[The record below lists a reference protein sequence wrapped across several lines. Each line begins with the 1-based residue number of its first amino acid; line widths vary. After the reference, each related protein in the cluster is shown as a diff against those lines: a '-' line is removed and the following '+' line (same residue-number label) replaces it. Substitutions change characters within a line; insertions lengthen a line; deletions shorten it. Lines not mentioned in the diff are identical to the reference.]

1 MVWLEKADAQALSG
15 HTNVWNQIR
24 DGRKP
29 SELPRPTFGFRV
41 TKPFTSPKLKSRF
54 LPGMQGQVLHCEGS
68 GAYVQVR
75 DLFDADGQPL
85 KDWISRDFIE
95 IGTTVYGTW
104 EIDVCQV
111 PRTSSKLTPK
121 ELDLLND
128 PSCKHLALAIS
139 TFLLTLAKTNP
150 EALTSETLDRLGGP
164 SGSKVPWITARVIE
178 GVKQARLLSV
188 LNNPSFTIKE
198 LVEKAVLD
206 CSSST
211 ARSKSGFY
219 LRRYIEP
226 NPGKSKKHCS
236 LYIGQAADLNNRY
249 STWVQGGHE
258 ELKKRSES
266 ITMRA
271 ICLVQRVFY
280 DDHKYIVEQLFTSLL
295 QTYQGALFDKTRTV
309 DLGDAQGNYHVK
321 HCYDMNKIATA
332 AAKESGWTGG
342 VLRKSFWEGSFA
354 TCAGLNYQT
363 PLAEA
368 PKYEQSVWLRTDG
381 YMPDMENAGKSIP
394 ISNFTREV
402 PKKMTVVTPSA
413 KSSSQ
418 DKFFI
423 VFSLVSDNKDYA
435 MRISRTLSNDPTK
448 DGMDWPAKDTYYNL
462 TFEVRTD
469 WKPHPFSWA
478 RLPLVGPFEDWDRAN
493 SWALSANWIDPSGQ
507 HRSKYLHCER
517 PHKMMNTDSDGSI
530 QAYARGIEVR
540 VSHACS
546 LVMGWRIQCR
556 LNLHIHI
563 LTFVMQIIHWL
574 YNERIPADKQHRW
587 LQVVPMASV
596 KAIKHDHVRQK
607 VTFEAAKP
615 VTTTAPI
622 SSLRKHPDVIRDEM
636 EGRGIHGDM
645 GLANVGLTMPEA
657 RQATTEKFGN
667 RRKCD
672 TCMFFGRNT
681 GLTQSCVPNE
691 NKVCENCRRI
701 FGRPCCSWS
710 PGIPAVSHGAG
721 SRGTGP
727 GNSFDD
733 LDAIGDTANVLR
745 RTALF
750 GLRGWPGDVLVS
762 ADPAVLE
769 VDQGSE
775 IDDTELEAAEAAGGH
790 DGGWLG
796 PSTASK

>member
-1 MVWLEKADAQALSG
+1 MMVWLEKPDAQALSG
-15 HTNVWNQIR
+15 HTKLWNEIR

-29 SELPRPTFGFRV
+29 SEIPRPTFGFRV

-54 LPGMQGQVLHCEGS
+54 MPGMQGQVLHCEGP

-75 DLFDADGQPL
+75 DLFDAGGQPL
-85 KDWISRDFIE
+85 KDWISRDAIE
-95 IGTTVYGTW
+95 IGTTIYGTW

-111 PRTSSKLTPK
+111 PRTSSRLTSK
-121 ELDLLND
+121 EVDLLND
-128 PSCKHLALAIS
+128 PNCKHLALSIS

-164 SGSKVPWITARVIE
+164 SGSKVPWITARVVDGI
-178 GVKQARLLSV
+178 KQAGLLRV
-188 LNNPSFTIKE
+188 LNNPVFTMKE
-198 LVEKAVLD
+198 LMDKAVLD

-219 LRRYIEP
+219 FRRYIEP
-226 NPGKSKKHCS
+226 NPGQSKKHCS

-249 STWVQGGHE
+249 STWMQGGHE
-258 ELKKRSES
+258 DLKVRSES
-266 ITMRA
+266 IAMRA

-295 QTYQGALFDKTRTV
+295 QTYQGALFDKSRTV
-309 DLGDAQGNYHVK
+309 DLGDAQGNYHLK

-342 VLRKSFWEGSFA
+342 ILRKSFWEGSFA

-381 YMPDMENAGKSIP
+381 YMPDLENAGKSIP

-402 PKKMTVVTPSA
+402 PKKMTVVIPSA

-448 DGMDWPAKDTYYNL
+448 DGMEWPAKDTYFNL
-462 TFEVRTD
+462 TFEVRRD

-478 RLPLVGPFEDWDRAN
+478 RLPLIGPFEDWDRAN
-493 SWALSANWIDPSGQ
+493 SWALSVNWIDPSGQ

-530 QAYARGIEVR
+530 QAYARGIEV
-540 VSHACS
+540 
-546 LVMGWRIQCR
+546 
-556 LNLHIHI
+556 
-563 LTFVMQIIHWL
+563 IHWL

-596 KAIKHDHVRQK
+596 KAIKHDHVSQK

-636 EGRGIHGDM
+636 EGRGVHGDM

-657 RQATTEKFGN
+657 RQATTAKFGN
-667 RRKCD
+667 RSKCD
-672 TCMFFGRNT
+672 TCMFFARNT
-681 GLTQSCVPNE
+681 GSPQGCVLNE

-701 FGRPCCSWS
+701 FGRPCCSWT
-710 PGIPAVSHGAG
+710 PGIPTVSHGA
-721 SRGTGP
+721 RP

-745 RTALF
+745 RTALH
-750 GLRGWPGDVLVS
+750 GLRGWTGDVLVS

-769 VDQGSE
+769 VDQGPE
-775 IDDTELEAAEAAGGH
+775 IDETELEAAEAAGEHG
-790 DGGWLG
+790 GGWLG
-796 PSTASK
+796 PSTVSK